1 MKPAPWSADNGLAA
15 TDSRL
20 RSVDISHL
28 SVAHGLLS
36 ADSRPAPADNR
47 RMSSGISPMSA
58 DIALVSV
65 APLPLSPADRPLDVA
80 PIHFHMEVRMAKR
93 FPSLPI

>member
-1 MKPAPWSADNGLAA
+1 MKPAPWSADNGFEA

-20 RSVDISHL
+20 RSVDIRHL

-47 RMSSGISPMSA
+47 RMSSRISPMCMDNGRMSA
-58 DIALVSV
+58 DIALMSV
-65 APLPLSPADRPLDVA
+65 APRPLSSADRPLDMV
-80 PIHFHMEVRMAKR
+80 PIHCPTVPER
-93 FPSLPI
+93 